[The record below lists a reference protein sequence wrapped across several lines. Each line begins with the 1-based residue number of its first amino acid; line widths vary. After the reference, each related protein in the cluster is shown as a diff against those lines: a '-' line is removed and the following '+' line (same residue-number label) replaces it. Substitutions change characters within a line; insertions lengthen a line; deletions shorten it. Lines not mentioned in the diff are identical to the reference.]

1 MALTWSE
8 AGIKSLIKTRLN
20 GIESLT
26 TAFIDA
32 DMTDYLDEASL
43 DVPFDFPTDSTASNA
58 KTKYKAYRNRIFRA
72 GLWDLLTKKMQ
83 YFEVNRKRL
92 QQIIDTL
99 RNAIKILDT
108 EFQAMKSGEWAALF
122 ITDTHNILPKDLVWD
137 SGFVT
142 DEFGRDMSYQEET
155 RGATTGTSMRRPKAT
170 DELLDYLLGA
180 S

>member
-58 KTKYKAYRNRIFRA
+58 KTK
-72 GLWDLLTKKMQ
+72 
-83 YFEVNRKRL
+83 
-92 QQIIDTL
+92 
-99 RNAIKILDT
+99 
-108 EFQAMKSGEWAALF
+108 
-122 ITDTHNILPKDLVWD
+122 
-137 SGFVT
+137 
-142 DEFGRDMSYQEET
+142 
-155 RGATTGTSMRRPKAT
+155 
-170 DELLDYLLGA
+170 
-180 S
+180 